1 MANVDGNARQCWSFA
16 QFPGISFRIVMHA
29 PLLADF
35 QRIAPRLKVLADS
48 EWLTPFETDAF
59 ILHRELGGMHVR
71 GGQIPCA
78 HPPGF

>member
-1 MANVDGNARQCWSFA
+1 MYAS
-16 QFPGISFRIVMHA
+16 
-29 PLLADF
+29 LLADF
-35 QRIAPRLKVLADS
+35 QRIAPSHKVLADS

>member
-1 MANVDGNARQCWSFA
+1 MAKVDGNTRQYWSFA

-71 GGQIPCA
+71 GGEILRVDIPR
-78 HPPGF
+78 F